1 MSRKLIATFFVS
13 LDGVVEAPQNWHF
26 PYFNE
31 EMGAVIGAAMSSSD
45 AMLCGRVT
53 YEEWAASWPDS
64 DNEMAAYMNNTP
76 KYNPRRGRV
85 AELAPARRRCPS
97 GRRRAQ
103 AAARQGHRH
112 VRERDPR
119 PVTATRESR

>member
-76 KYNPRRGRV
+76 KFVASTTLEVTSPPRRICYPLPGYHASSV
-85 AELAPARRRCPS
+85 AHYLASLVLR
-97 GRRRAQ
+97 
-103 AAARQGHRH
+103 
-112 VRERDPR
+112 
-119 PVTATRESR
+119 